1 MFHHVTG
8 TPFDSNAGAY
18 DQLTLWEQIDEG
30 AQYTPAKKW
39 LTSVPIGVFLIS
51 THYTRFNLALFA
63 LNFVAC
69 IIVIFPK
76 LPILDRLRFK
86 VLPGMRSNFA
96 SGANSPYPSRPN
108 TPAVP
113 ESHSRGGSAY

>member
-8 TPFDSNAGAY
+8 TPFESNGGAY

-51 THYTRFNLALFA
+51 THYTKYNLGLFA
-63 LNFVAC
+63 LNFGATFFVLL
-69 IIVIFPK
+69 PK
-76 LPILDRLRFK
+76 LPLLHRLRFRLFSSGG
-86 VLPGMRSNFA
+86 LPGGI
-96 SGANSPYPSRPN
+96 SGTNSPYPSRPN

-113 ESHSRGGSAY
+113 Y